1 MLPLPLQDLV
11 AAVAVVEVVEGE
23 VVEDRKIRIV
33 RLLGITAAAGV
44 GAGIAGTGVG
54 LEVRPEV
61 HHRGGEKVP
70 EVVVVE
76 VEEGE
81 VRVIVAMIRG
91 AGAEVG
97 DAELGEECQKR
108 RR

>member
-61 HHRGGEKVP
+61 HHRGGEKAP
-70 EVVVVE
+70 EVVVV
-76 VEEGE
+76 VEEE